1 MGASIIALR
10 HSCPSGGVMRM
21 PMPRT
26 RTIAS
31 AAFGSA
37 VPRLKR
43 PTTGYWPR
51 SKTVA
56 LECVEPSPLA
66 SNVPVKQMPL
76 AWLRRCPNAGPPGG
90 ASPAISFFGVSRCG
104 ESHPAVY
111 TKATAATPTTVAIIR
126 SGLSRKVP
134 GDGDGDNSAIQ
145 TSAHFDL
152 QFTHVDAPKQ
162 DEY

>member
-1 MGASIIALR
+1 
-10 HSCPSGGVMRM
+10 MRM

-37 VPRLKR
+37 VARLKR

-51 SKTVA
+51 AKTVA
-56 LECVEPSPLA
+56 LESAEPSPFA

-76 AWLRRCPNAGPPGG
+76 AWLRRWPNAGPPGG
-90 ASPAISFFGVSRCG
+90 ARPATIFLGVSRCG

-111 TKATAATPTTVAIIR
+111 AKATAATPTTVAMNS
-126 SGLSRKVP
+126 SGPSLKVP
-134 GDGDGDNSAIQ
+134 GDGDDSAIQ
-145 TSAHFDL
+145 TSVHFDL
-152 QFTHVDAPKQ
+152 QFTDNDAPKTSF
-162 DEY
+162 ECT